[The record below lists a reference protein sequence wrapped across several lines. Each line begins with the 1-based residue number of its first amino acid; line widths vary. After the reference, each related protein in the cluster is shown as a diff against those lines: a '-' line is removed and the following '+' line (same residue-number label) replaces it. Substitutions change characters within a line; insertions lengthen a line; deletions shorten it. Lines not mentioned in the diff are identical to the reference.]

1 MDVAT
6 LAISEED
13 EFDKYRKND
22 QAETNSLT
30 TVPDLKTTLATL
42 AANTEVPEPRQS
54 FKSMAMKQP
63 KFDKR
68 LLKTIK
74 NELNKKIKNGQKNL
88 NLKQEIM
95 KIKAKKPTLFP
106 RAGTNQEKQDFM
118 DYLIFGIQNQYWC
131 NLVL

>member
-6 LAISEED
+6 LAIFEED
-13 EFDKYRKND
+13 EFAKYRKID
-22 QAETNSLT
+22 QPETNSLT
-30 TVPDLKTTLATL
+30 PVPDLKTTLATI

-54 FKSMAMKQP
+54 FQSMALNQP
-63 KFDKR
+63 KFKKG
-68 LLKTIK
+68 LLRTIR
-74 NELNKKIKNGQKNL
+74 NELSKKIKSGQRNI

-95 KIKAKKPTLFP
+95 KIKAQKPALFP
-106 RAGTNQEKQDFM
+106 RAGTNKEKQDFM